1 MQMKSDGAEIDD
13 AVGMQ
18 VYGDWIRFRDGEGAL
33 VKIPPYVI
41 KNLMMFAYDNAHEFS
56 VDAWVEE

>member
-18 VYGDWIRFRDGEGAL
+18 VYGDWLRFRDGEGAL
-33 VKIPPYVI
+33 VKIPLYVI
-41 KNLMMFAYDNAHEFS
+41 KNLMMFAAAHAHEFS